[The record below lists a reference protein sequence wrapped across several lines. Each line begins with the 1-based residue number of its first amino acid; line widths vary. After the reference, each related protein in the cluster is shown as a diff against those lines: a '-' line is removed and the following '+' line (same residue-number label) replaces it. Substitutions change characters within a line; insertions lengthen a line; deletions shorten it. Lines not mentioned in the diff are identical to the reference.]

1 MYYTYKNEY
10 DKEIDSL
17 SAKKEKKASLQTIKL
32 NDDYRYKSDE
42 EQGEQEEQNKQ
53 DKKQFDI
60 EENIEWMINKED
72 THVNKEIFKKYFQLE
87 SPSLMYK
94 VLRGTNDKGKKIN

>member
-72 THVNKEIFKKYFQLE
+72 THVNKEMFKKYFQLE

>member
-42 EQGEQEEQNKQ
+42 EQEEQEEQNKQ

-72 THVNKEIFKKYFQLE
+72 THVNKEMFKKYFQLE

>member
-32 NDDYRYKSDE
+32 NDDYWYKSDE
-42 EQGEQEEQNKQ
+42 EQEEQEEQNKQ

-94 VLRGTNDKGKKIN
+94 VLRGTNDKEKKIN

>member
-1 MYYTYKNEY
+1 M
-10 DKEIDSL
+10 
-17 SAKKEKKASLQTIKL
+17 SAKNKKRLDYKQLKISG
-32 NDDYRYKSDE
+32 DYRYLSEE
-42 EQGEQEEQNKQ
+42 EQEEREEQKEQEEQEKQ
-53 DKKQFDI
+53 DKKPFHL

-94 VLRGTNDKGKKIN
+94 VLRGTNDKEKK